1 MSEGVVKFPLTNLK
15 KNNKKV
21 LTNETLRCIINYKL
35 KKESKG
41 EIKMLKTKEFETYK
55 DARIEAKNI
64 LQSIEYITSINICK
78 KRDEPIWVLE
88 YKIPSKVFIENC
100 IKNVDKQ

>member
-1 MSEGVVKFPLTNLK
+1 
-15 KNNKKV
+15 
-21 LTNETLRCIINYKL
+21 
-35 KKESKG
+35 
-41 EIKMLKTKEFETYK
+41 MLKTKKFETYK

-64 LQSIEYITSINICK
+64 LQSIEYITSINIYK

-100 IKNVDKQ
+100 IENVDKQ